1 MRVPSRAVVVLPC
14 VLVPLLLAGCGG
26 SGDPPDRASVPDPRL
41 RGLEARSVRAPA
53 VLRAAERIAGEDTVV
68 DLTFER
74 DRFTVLTAWV
84 TREER
89 ENPANQLQEG
99 SAVRDSGK
107 IASIC
112 RAVRGID
119 PGADAYVTGY
129 DGVSWREGCPQ
140 NGDVDGRR

>member
-26 SGDPPDRASVPDPRL
+26 TDDPPRGAAPPDPRL
-41 RGLEARSVRAPA
+41 RGLEARSTRAAA
-53 VLRAAERIAGEDTVV
+53 VLRAAERIAGTDTIV

-84 TREER
+84 TREEHDT
-89 ENPANQLQEG
+89 PANGLQEG
-99 SAVRDSGK
+99 AAVRDSGK

-112 RAVRGID
+112 RAVRRID
-119 PGADAYVTGY
+119 PGADAFVTSY
-129 DGVSWREGCPQ
+129 DGVGWRENCPQ
-140 NGDVDGRR
+140 NGNVDGRR